1 MRRRWLFGLVA
12 ALAIYLGLTTAF
24 GIQDVSATLGEL
36 PWRWWI
42 LAPAICLGSH
52 LVLIGRWSYYLRQLG
67 FPLPLKP
74 AAKIYAAGLALIA
87 APGRSGEAV
96 RGLWLQRRHG
106 FPLTVGVGIT
116 LALSLIHI

>member
-24 GIQDVSATLGEL
+24 GIQEVSATLGQL
-36 PWRWWI
+36 HWRWWI

-67 FPLPLKP
+67 FPLSLKP

-87 APGRSGEAV
+87 APAAAARRCAASGCSGATAS
-96 RGLWLQRRHG
+96 R
-106 FPLTVGVGIT
+106 
-116 LALSLIHI
+116 

>member
-67 FPLPLKP
+67 PPRRALP
-74 AAKIYAAGLALIA
+74 ARVRAQGL
-87 APGRSGEAV
+87 GC
-96 RGLWLQRRHG
+96 H
-106 FPLTVGVGIT
+106 
-116 LALSLIHI
+116 